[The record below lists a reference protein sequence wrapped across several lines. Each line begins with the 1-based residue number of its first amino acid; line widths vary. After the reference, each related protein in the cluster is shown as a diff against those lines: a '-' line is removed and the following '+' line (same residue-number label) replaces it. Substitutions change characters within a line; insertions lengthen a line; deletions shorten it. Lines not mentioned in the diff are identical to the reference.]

1 MHPEYN
7 PGSAVMGGV
16 LYGGGSTVRHWPLNQ
31 GEAPSLCANE
41 EWSSPKAQRSPALK
55 QPAWGS
61 RMASHRADGV
71 NTNQISPSA
80 ANRAAA
86 MPSGGSRLKNQF
98 HAVNQEEQLLQPE
111 TTWRSQQQQQELA
124 QQPWMQHTP
133 AGETILESPTGVALE
148 AGRDL
153 SPGRLHLGPAMR
165 PWPEDQA
172 RRPSPARSPPSPA
185 RSSASFAPNL
195 LRTAAPAR

>member
-31 GEAPSLCANE
+31 GEAPAPLAE
-41 EWSSPKAQRSPALK
+41 QEWSSPKAQRPDASLK

-71 NTNQISPSA
+71 NTNQISASA

-98 HAVNQEEQLLQPE
+98 DIANSPLQTE

-124 QQPWMQHTP
+124 SQPWMQHTP
-133 AGETILESPTGVALE
+133 AGEAMLASPTGVALE
-148 AGRDL
+148 AERDS
-153 SPGRLHLGPAMR
+153 SPGRLALGPAMR
-165 PWPEDQA
+165 PWAEDQA
-172 RRPSPARSPPSPA
+172 IA
-185 RSSASFAPNL
+185 
-195 LRTAAPAR
+195 